1 MNIID
6 NFLSEEEFDKLC
18 ALTIDSRYFPWF
30 SNGDGVAYTGD
41 LSDKYF
47 MHTFY
52 DKHQPNSHNFEC
64 LTPVLDKLAPKALIR
79 ARANWY
85 TRNNKLIEHAKHPDY
100 PFEHKAFILYL
111 NTNDGFTRMN
121 DGTAVNS
128 VANRALFFN
137 GNELHNSTNCTDAL
151 FRANIAI
158 NYL

>member
-85 TRNNKLIEHAKHPDY
+85 TSRCFIRRRPCYWVNRNGLQYNHTRRTRHCCNGIR
-100 PFEHKAFILYL
+100 
-111 NTNDGFTRMN
+111 FTC
-121 DGTAVNS
+121 V
-128 VANRALFFN
+128 
-137 GNELHNSTNCTDAL
+137 
-151 FRANIAI
+151 
-158 NYL
+158 